1 MKMMRK
7 RTTRSL
13 SPRWTRTSGRTSL
26 LVVPDPDKGDR
37 PFDARPYGRVRMNE
51 AMAREAARIFR
62 DEIERLLEV
71 KHSEATGP
79 SVRHSLRNTEKLLQ
93 NVVGMMEEKGW

>member
-1 MKMMRK
+1 
-7 RTTRSL
+7 
-13 SPRWTRTSGRTSL
+13 
-26 LVVPDPDKGDR
+26 
-37 PFDARPYGRVRMNE
+37 MNE